1 VIINYDESV
10 IVMHA
15 DLLYRRART
24 IALVLTAFGALTSV
38 LATWLLLRMGFLWT
52 QHPDSALPVILL
64 ATIVGGLCGWA
75 VGDARAVTLRLSAQL
90 ALCQLQVERNTRAA
104 VPRAATVRWRMSIC
118 HAPCSVSSRISTR
131 GSSS

>member
-1 VIINYDESV
+1 VDVIINYDESV

-104 VPRAATVRWRMSIC
+104 VPRAATAR
-118 HAPCSVSSRISTR
+118 
-131 GSSS
+131 